1 MTNTEIVDK
10 WLASI
15 GMKRASGSSLEPI
28 LPFFMLDAAYNMWLK
43 DVSPIECRHEAKK
56 MKKEWVRR
64 YTVFNRQFFRAFTLD
79 EQCEITDKMDSFDT
93 YIGNHVMVAKVQVMN
108 AMRDLDTDQAV
119 RCASLLIINILCQSA
134 QIVWQHVYKGG
145 RDNDRTNQ
153 DILAL
158 ERLSSRFMN
167 AYHSG
172 ISDRNVNPN
181 ECKPL
186 VDAVDVLCQKMIKWL
201 YVDKKQS
208 EAETPGVTI
217 KCKN

>member
-1 MTNTEIVDK
+1 MTNNEIVDK

-15 GMKRASGSSLEPI
+15 GMKRVSGSSLEPI

-56 MKKEWVRR
+56 MKKEWVTR
-64 YTVFNRQFFRAFTLD
+64 YGLFNRQFFRAFSLD
-79 EQCEITDKMDSFDT
+79 EQCEITDKMDSFDA
-93 YIGNHVMVAKVQVMN
+93 YIGNHVMIAKVQVMGV
-108 AMRDLDTDQAV
+108 MRDLETEQAV

-134 QIVWQHVYKGG
+134 QIVWRNVYKNSRFGDQ
-145 RDNDRTNQ
+145 DNP
-153 DILAL
+153 DIHAL

-181 ECKPL
+181 ESKPL
-186 VDAVDVLCQKMIKWL
+186 VDAVDVLCQKMIRWL
-201 YVDKKQS
+201 YVDKKAG

-217 KCKN
+217 KCG